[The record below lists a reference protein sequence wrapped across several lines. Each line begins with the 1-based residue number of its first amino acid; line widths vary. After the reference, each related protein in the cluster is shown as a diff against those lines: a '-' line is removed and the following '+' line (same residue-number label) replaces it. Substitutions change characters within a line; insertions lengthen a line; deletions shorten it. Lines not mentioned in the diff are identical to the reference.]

1 MVGAFIV
8 AFVLDKGIMIVYIIL
23 IIYLLDKKNIT
34 KKFEFSNHNK
44 NIYTLL
50 KEKALPKSVFTK
62 NE

>member
-34 KKFEFSNHNK
+34 KKK
-44 NIYTLL
+44 TLFL
-50 KEKALPKSVFTK
+50 FYF
-62 NE
+62 